1 MNGNDQPVGYRGLY
15 QVGGAAV
22 LLAAGLAWGLLSTD
36 EVQAITS
43 FTAAWLFFAGA
54 ALGAVA
60 VSALLELTGAGWAGP
75 MHEVTRR
82 LTRYLPVAAILLV
95 VLTGLTV
102 VMQAMHGGVAAGF
115 IGRELVAGLGL
126 LWFARYA
133 MRRTAGQRS
142 GWVLITYCLV
152 FGVVGSLWSFD
163 FVVLPAPGFSSTLI
177 GPHLFV
183 GAFISG
189 AALTV
194 LGALTRQNMDQHQRR
209 DAATLLIALAIFWA
223 YLFWSQLLTLWYGHL
238 PEETAFLARRDI
250 YGWQIVTLLVVLTTL
265 AVPFGLLLGSR
276 GKRSVP
282 ILGVAAASQLIGLWL
297 ERELLVAPAAGGHA
311 SSLLTPPV
319 ILVEAG
325 MVALFVLFTGPWT
338 AGEPIPKTQLQ
349 TPASPG

>member
-1 MNGNDQPVGYRGLY
+1 VSGHSQPVSNRGLY
-15 QVGGAAV
+15 RLGCAAALV
-22 LLAAGLAWGLLSTD
+22 AAGLAWGLLGSDDARTI
-36 EVQAITS
+36 AS

-54 ALGAVA
+54 ASGAVA

-75 MHEVTRR
+75 MHEVTGR
-82 LTRYLPVAAILLV
+82 LTRYLPVAAVLLV
-95 VLTGLTV
+95 MVAVLTAET
-102 VMQAMHGGVAAGF
+102 QAMHGGAAVGF
-115 IGRELVAGLGL
+115 IAREIAAGLGL
-126 LWFARYA
+126 LAFARYA
-133 MRRTAGQRS
+133 MRGAAGHRR

-194 LGALTRQNMDQHQRR
+194 VGGLLGRTMDQRQRR

-238 PEETAFLARRDI
+238 PEETAFLARRYV
-250 YGWQIVTLLVVLTTL
+250 YGWQIVTLVVVLTTL
-265 AVPFGLLLGSR
+265 AVPFALLLSSW

-282 ILGVAAASQLIGLWL
+282 ILGIAAGSQLLGLWL

-311 SSLLTPPV
+311 ASLLTPPV
-319 ILVEAG
+319 ILVEVG
-325 MVALFVLFTGPWT
+325 MVALFVLSTGPWT
-338 AGEPIPKTQLQ
+338 ARDT
-349 TPASPG
+349 TPGTPPPARSSP